1 MSKPM
6 PLTMRPD
13 RRPVWRPCHTAAELA
28 RGPYN
33 AAMPSNVGAGKQG
46 GIMSYWGELAGTYG
60 VNLIFAAV
68 SVLST
73 YGGLNL
79 VLATG
84 RALLH

>member
-1 MSKPM
+1 
-6 PLTMRPD
+6 
-13 RRPVWRPCHTAAELA
+13 
-28 RGPYN
+28 
-33 AAMPSNVGAGKQG
+33 
-46 GIMSYWGELAGTYG
+46 MSYWGELAGTYG
-60 VNLIFAAV
+60 VNLILAAV

>member
-1 MSKPM
+1 MEQETDAAHDAAGVAAVPHCGGISA
-6 PLTMRPD
+6 
-13 RRPVWRPCHTAAELA
+13 RPVYR
-28 RGPYN
+28 RN
-33 AAMPSNVGAGKQG
+33 ALECWWGKQG